1 MLKAGIFF
9 ILVLLA
15 LFQIN
20 VLPLNLAFVFIAAFF
35 LLSKRDFSF
44 WWVLI
49 AAVLVGLFA
58 NLNIGLV
65 VLSFTATLMLTDIL
79 SRLFPDNRLIKG
91 SLLLATLFLSEY
103 ILISLGRFL

>member
-35 LLSKRDFSF
+35 FYQKGTLVFGGFSSP
-44 WWVLI
+44 L
-49 AAVLVGLFA
+49 
-58 NLNIGLV
+58 
-65 VLSFTATLMLTDIL
+65 
-79 SRLFPDNRLIKG
+79 
-91 SLLLATLFLSEY
+91 Y
-103 ILISLGRFL
+103 